1 MNYYKQPI
9 AIGTARCSITGELYE
24 YPIWSDEDIAEGENL
39 LNEILEGAEENE
51 VKPEYYI
58 KEFLIEEE

>member
-1 MNYYKQPI
+1 MNYYRQPI
-9 AIGTARCSITGELYE
+9 TIETARCPITGELYE

-39 LNEILEGAEENE
+39 LNEILEGAKENG

-58 KEFLIEEE
+58 QEFLVEEE